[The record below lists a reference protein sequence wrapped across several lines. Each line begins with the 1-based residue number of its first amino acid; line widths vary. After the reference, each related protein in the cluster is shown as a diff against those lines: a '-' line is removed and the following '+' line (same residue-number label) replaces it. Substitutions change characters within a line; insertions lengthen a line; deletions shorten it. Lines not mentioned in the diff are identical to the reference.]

1 MSRAPSEIRK
11 EARRLFLSGTM
22 DTNSEIASL
31 LKVKPHTI
39 GKWRKEEGWDE
50 MWRKAE
56 RHHAE
61 GNARA
66 IYSRAVR
73 TNQTHLKLWDVLLT
87 QLAETLTHPD
97 PAKVKMLDTQASII
111 ERGQKGQRLGRG
123 LNLEG
128 ETEEK
133 IRAEANAA
141 TRKLI
146 DLFIDIV
153 KECVPDEETQDRIGQ
168 RILAAVPRQAGVG
181 AADEGEPGDNG
192 SAG

>member
-11 EARRLFLSGTM
+11 EARRLFLSGELN
-22 DTNSEIASL
+22 TNAEIAAH
-31 LKVKPHTI
+31 LKVKAHTI
-39 GKWRKEEGWDE
+39 GKWRREEGWDE

-61 GNARA
+61 KNARA
-66 IYSRAVR
+66 IHSRTVR

-87 QLAETLTHPD
+87 QLAETLSRPD
-97 PAKVKMLDTQASII
+97 PLKVKLLDKQAAII
-111 ERGQKGQRLGRG
+111 ERAQKGQRLGRG

-133 IRAEANAA
+133 VRAEANAA
-141 TRKLI
+141 LRKLI
-146 DLFIDIV
+146 DLFIDVV

-181 AADEGEPGDNG
+181 AADEDEPGDNG
-192 SAG
+192 PTG